1 MSTRQRSA
9 ATSRRDAYG
18 LWPPSDSDTD
28 RPRQTMAS
36 TQRHN
41 VDKTVAAEGSRRHRS
56 SRRTD
61 AADASAAHDYHK
73 SSSKERTSAT
83 QQSSYHGV
91 PQSSY
96 ASSQHRTKE
105 SYPDAYVLRDYIK
118 KKSDKRSPRS
128 SKEKVLASDNQYSS
142 RPGHPGRHDY
152 TASAAYA
159 QQSATTNWYLN
170 PPEQTSRDPTS
181 SSRHHRERDKDREKS
196 SRRDVDRPDARDR
209 TYEKSEDR
217 ERRRRKERER
227 EAAKEKERVS
237 KDRDRPREKERTRDR
252 EVRAAAD
259 PKPADATNPYQAYA
273 ATAQSSADRLPAGYT
288 DYGRTQASQPTTT
301 TSAPWYGLTAGG
313 RTVPTHAPSPA
324 VDAGYPSASDR
335 EDPPLPI
342 PPPGHNRERSSS
354 KTHRSRPQVLAQQ
367 AGQDS
372 GISSSEQEHSVRERT
387 RVSDRRYASREQGSI
402 LGRGQSSGPSGSE
415 NEKPPTIQK
424 ERRKHR
430 THGESSR
437 HKSKAVAP
445 ESQPGPTSSQEIAS
459 AWYNQHQQERNG
471 SGAKSAAPN
480 GSSPQRPAT
489 AMANDSAPTQSG
501 APFTG
506 KPTSHGPAD
515 SNITL
520 PKSHSA
526 TSIAR
531 QADAQ
536 PVERA
541 YETAYR
547 SQTNQQYYQ
556 ASAPGPSAHVDPSR
570 THQQSTVT
578 TGAPRTQQPPQG
590 YSGTVGHSRHA
601 DSSGLISSTMHGSQ
615 QTLPDVVVRPP
626 SAAPTQHDPYASRDA
641 PPALPSQ
648 YTSAGLS
655 GTRLQ
660 VPSSDPRS
668 RSTPAPGHSHAAQ
681 AAAQQ
686 APYSHTQTSA
696 QHIETDAYRTAYAD
710 AQYGSTHGK
719 AAHHDLPSRFPVNED
734 INETA
739 HASSAQTPGYGSQH
753 TGVAYTTATSRTA
766 AAASQGQPSASPK
779 RNMTYP
785 GASAPPRPPSVHVNP
800 STYPT
805 GYDPRSPKPPV
816 VAMVPETQ
824 GSRSYGHAHG
834 REPSGQSTHHQPS
847 PRHEQHAVQPVTNA
861 GQAYA
866 SGVGGHSPSR
876 YHLPDPG
883 RSPAV
888 GHAIS
893 AGSASGTPKHSPSGR
908 LHSHRNGSNDTIT
921 HAAPTK
927 PSPSSL
933 SRQQLP
939 HDSSAMNAQAHVTS
953 RTDNASA
960 SRQPNASSGYP
971 DPARYRSPA
980 PPGYPT
986 AQPPSSAPNGAAP
999 SHSQSYSTQTPITA
1013 YDHQYG
1019 RMPASATQATFPSQ
1033 YPQASTQTQSRSAQA
1048 AEYGQ
1053 RAQDPPHSAPP
1064 TTTTMPISSQR
1075 VPPRTVASPAPN
1087 TVRPTRHAAVS
1098 TPPGK
1103 APVPLQSAP
1112 PQPTRNQTYPAPAP
1126 VAHSRTVSDPQYA
1139 GRTGAASAYPSAS
1152 LSSRTQG
1159 QSSRAPPAAA
1169 PAQQPDVLL
1178 TPSSLAPSMLP
1189 QVTPVPLGR
1198 TTSKTSTKEKEKDK
1212 ERDKEKKK
1220 GFFGISLFRSR
1231 SSPPKPRDVDPPPPP
1246 STTVRERRQR
1256 NVSQPTQPLSYMQAQ
1271 NVAVKSPAGVSAPQV
1286 ATVAAVSIPATM
1298 PAQSQPQSQPPS
1310 QPPPQT
1316 QPQPQSQYQPQ
1327 PQPQPQPQAYPQPSY
1342 QADAYNQH
1350 QYQAQYAPQ
1359 QRSRHQQQHQRGN
1372 PSLQIPIAAPTPVP
1386 AASGERSPSGKMF
1399 TPFRLLSRK
1408 HRTVSAASVE
1418 AVEGTVVNTLLTGG
1432 ESTRSSTVG
1441 RPSPPLRDPLV
1452 AAQEWRNREEYEQQ
1466 VRGKI
1471 RRRRPGVTFDVAED
1485 LPDESRVPLQ
1495 KSLRANIAEM
1505 QAAGAPAPAQAQSQA
1520 QAPPAPS
1527 RQATA

>member
-1 MSTRQRSA
+1 MSSRQRSA
-9 ATSRRDAYG
+9 ATSRRDNHG

-41 VDKTVAAEGSRRHRS
+41 VDKTVAADGSRRHRS

-61 AADASAAHDYHK
+61 AADTSAAHDYHK

-83 QQSSYHGV
+83 QQSSSYGV

-96 ASSQHRTKE
+96 ASSQHRTKD
-105 SYPDAYVLRDYIK
+105 SYPDAYGLREYIK

-142 RPGHPGRHDY
+142 RSAHPARHDY
-152 TASAAYA
+152 TSSAAYV
-159 QQSATTNWYLN
+159 QQPATTNWYSL
-170 PPEQTSRDPTS
+170 PPEHTSRDPTS

-196 SRRDVDRPDARDR
+196 SRREVDKSDARDR

-217 ERRRRKERER
+217 ERRRRKEKEK
-227 EAAKEKERVS
+227 EAAKERERVPR
-237 KDRDRPREKERTRDR
+237 DRDRHKEKERTRDR
-252 EVRAAAD
+252 EGRAAAD

-273 ATAQSSADRLPAGYT
+273 TPAQGSADRLPAGYT
-288 DYGRTQASQPTTT
+288 DYGRTQASQPTATA
-301 TSAPWYGLTAGG
+301 TSVPWYGLTAGA

-324 VDAGYPSASDR
+324 ADAGYPSASDR

-354 KTHRSRPQVLAQQ
+354 KTHRSRPQVLVQQ

-430 THGESSR
+430 VHGDSSR
-437 HKSKAVAP
+437 HKSKTAASEGQQP
-445 ESQPGPTSSQEIAS
+445 PGPTTSQEIAS
-459 AWYNQHQQERNG
+459 AWYNQYQQERSG
-471 SGAKSAAPN
+471 SGAKSAAPS

-515 SNITL
+515 SNVTL
-520 PKSHSA
+520 PKTHSA

-536 PVERA
+536 PADRA
-541 YETAYR
+541 YETASR
-547 SQTNQQYYQ
+547 SQTTPQYYQ
-556 ASAPGPSAHVDPSR
+556 ASTPGLSAHVDSSR
-570 THQQSTVT
+570 GLQQSTVT
-578 TGAPRTQQPPQG
+578 MGAPRTQQPPQG
-590 YSGTVGHSRHA
+590 YPGTVGHSRHA
-601 DSSGLISSTMHGSQ
+601 DSNGLISSTVHGSQ

-648 YTSAGLS
+648 YVSAGLS

-660 VPSSDPRS
+660 VPSGDSRS

-681 AAAQQ
+681 ATAQQ

-696 QHIETDAYRTAYAD
+696 QHPETDAYRTAYAD
-710 AQYGSTHGK
+710 VQYGSTHGK
-719 AAHHDLPSRFPVNED
+719 TAHHDLPSRFPVSEDVNES
-734 INETA
+734 A
-739 HASSAQTPGYGSQH
+739 HASSAQAPGYGSQH
-753 TGVAYTTATSRTA
+753 TGVAHTTTTSRTA
-766 AAASQGQPSASPK
+766 ATSQGQPSASPK

-800 STYPT
+800 STYPA

-816 VAMVPETQ
+816 ATIPSEAQ
-824 GSRSYGHAHG
+824 GGRSYGHAHG

-847 PRHEQHAVQPVTNA
+847 PRYEQHAVQPVTGT

-866 SGVGGHSPSR
+866 TGAGGHSPSR

-888 GHAIS
+888 GHAVS
-893 AGSASGTPKHSPSGR
+893 VGSVSGTPKHSPSGR

-927 PSPSSL
+927 PSPSSV

-939 HDSSAMNAQAHVTS
+939 HDSSAMNSQAHATS

-1019 RMPASATQATFPSQ
+1019 RMPASATQSTFPSQ
-1033 YPQASTQTQSRSAQA
+1033 YAQASAQTQSRSAQA
-1048 AEYGQ
+1048 ADYGQ

-1064 TTTTMPISSQR
+1064 TTTTMPISGQR
-1075 VPPRTVASPAPN
+1075 IPPRTAPSPAP
-1087 TVRPTRHAAVS
+1087 TASRPTRHAAVS

-1103 APVPLQSAP
+1103 APAPLQSAP

-1126 VAHSRTVSDPQYA
+1126 SAHSRTVSDPQYA
-1139 GRTGAASAYPSAS
+1139 GRLGATSAYPSAS
-1152 LSSRTQG
+1152 LSSRAQG
-1159 QSSRAPPAAA
+1159 QSSRAA

-1189 QVTPVPLGR
+1189 QVNPPVPLGR
-1198 TTSKTSTKEKEKDK
+1198 TMSKASTKEKEKDR

-1231 SSPPKPRDVDPPPPP
+1231 SSPPKPRDVEPPPPP
-1246 STTVRERRQR
+1246 SATATVRERRQR
-1256 NVSQPTQPLSYMQAQ
+1256 NISQPTQPISYTQAQ
-1271 NVAVKSPAGVSAPQV
+1271 NITVKSPAGGPAPQL
-1286 ATVAAVSIPATM
+1286 ATVAAVSIPASM
-1298 PAQSQPQSQPPS
+1298 PPQSQSQSQSQPPS
-1310 QPPPQT
+1310 QPQT
-1316 QPQPQSQYQPQ
+1316 QPQLQSQYQA
-1327 PQPQPQPQAYPQPSY
+1327 QPQPQPQAYSQPSH
-1342 QADAYNQH
+1342 QADAHAQH
-1350 QYQAQYAPQ
+1350 QYQAQYAAQ
-1359 QRSRHQQQHQRGN
+1359 QRSQYHPQHQRGN
-1372 PSLQIPIAAPTPVP
+1372 ASLQIPIAAPTPVP

-1418 AVEGTVVNTLLTGG
+1418 AVEGTVLTTLLTGA

-1471 RRRRPGVTFDVAED
+1471 RRRRPGVTFDIAED
-1485 LPDESRVPLQ
+1485 VPEEGRVPLQ
-1495 KSLRANIAEM
+1495 KSLRANIADM
-1505 QAAGAPAPAQAQSQA
+1505 QAAGAPAQTHA
-1520 QAPPAPS
+1520 QAPVPS